1 MIDGHLAV
9 AGDIHP
15 FALLYSNWPW
25 HYIMAFTKVF
35 VIRYGPLKKN
45 LTINSLKELI
55 LSKILGNFA
64 CLNILVY
71 HYSLDNK

>member
-1 MIDGHLAV
+1 MKGQIKMGVGWKNCQMWA
-9 AGDIHP
+9 
-15 FALLYSNWPW
+15 S
-25 HYIMAFTKVF
+25 AFTKVF

-55 LSKILGNFA
+55 LSKIPWNFA

-71 HYSLDNK
+71 HYSLENK